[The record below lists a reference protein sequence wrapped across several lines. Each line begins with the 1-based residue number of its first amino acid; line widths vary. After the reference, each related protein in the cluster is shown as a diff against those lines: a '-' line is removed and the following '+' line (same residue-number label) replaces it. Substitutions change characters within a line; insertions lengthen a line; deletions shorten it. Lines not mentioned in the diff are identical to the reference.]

1 MLLLTLVCETQ
12 ISNEYLL
19 KQNIQINTTIST
31 TIVQLQILH
40 RFILLKLTVY
50 YPREYADE
58 IVALFI
64 MVNRFYV

>member
-1 MLLLTLVCETQ
+1 MLLISVHETQ
-12 ISNEYLL
+12 ISVDYVL
-19 KQNIQINTTIST
+19 KRNVEINSTIST

-50 YPREYADE
+50 HPHEYVDE

-64 MVNRFYV
+64 MVNRICI